1 MKDNYGRKIDYLRI
15 SITDRCNLRCTYC
28 MPEEGITCMSHDEIL
43 TYEEIEIIC
52 RMMAKIG
59 LKHVKITGG
68 EPLVRKEC
76 WRLIEKLKQ
85 VPGIE
90 TVTLTTNGI
99 LLEEMAERLVQAGV
113 DGVNISIDTLNKDA
127 YASITRGG
135 NIDQVLKGLEAIC
148 TYPQVTVKINCVL
161 NGEDW
166 KETAV
171 SMAQIARTKSVH
183 VRFIEYM
190 PTVFGGEEQ
199 RRTQEQVKEVLEE
212 VFGKMKECKE
222 ERPLGFGPS
231 DYYQL
236 DGFQGKI
243 GFISAVS
250 HKFCENCNRIRLT
263 ADGKLRLC
271 LQSSDMVDLKT
282 LIRQGRKLELAAVI
296 QNAVRHKP
304 KEHHFETKEIET
316 KSMSQI
322 GG

>member
-113 DGVNISIDTLNKDA
+113 DGDDLVVLRDDGGVIDVA
-127 YASITRGG
+127 YGCA
-135 NIDQVLKGLEAIC
+135 
-148 TYPQVTVKINCVL
+148 
-161 NGEDW
+161 ED
-166 KETAV
+166 ERV
-171 SMAQIARTKSVH
+171 IVH
-183 VRFIEYM
+183 PV
-190 PTVFGGEEQ
+190 VQ
-199 RRTQEQVKEVLEE
+199 
-212 VFGKMKECKE
+212 
-222 ERPLGFGPS
+222 
-231 DYYQL
+231 
-236 DGFQGKI
+236 
-243 GFISAVS
+243 
-250 HKFCENCNRIRLT
+250 LT
-263 ADGKLRLC
+263 AADGDTEHAFVLVYRLSAISELALFEHFKIPIRAKLRVHAEIFEVGLC
-271 LQSSDMVDLKT
+271 Y
-282 LIRQGRKLELAAVI
+282 
-296 QNAVRHKP
+296 
-304 KEHHFETKEIET
+304 
-316 KSMSQI
+316 
-322 GG
+322 